1 MFVYI
6 LIVPFLFYSNGSVSY
21 TLFYTVLF
29 HLTIYLGDL
38 FIQYIESFHANIS
51 GSVKPGAQR

>member
-6 LIVPFLFYSNGSVSY
+6 LIVPFLFYSKGSVSY
-21 TLFYTVLF
+21 TLFYTVLS

>member
-1 MFVYI
+1 MFVHI
-6 LIVPFLFYSNGSVSY
+6 LIVAFLFYSKGSISY
-21 TLFYTVLF
+21 TLFYAVLF

-38 FIQYIESFHANIS
+38 FIQYLESFHANVS